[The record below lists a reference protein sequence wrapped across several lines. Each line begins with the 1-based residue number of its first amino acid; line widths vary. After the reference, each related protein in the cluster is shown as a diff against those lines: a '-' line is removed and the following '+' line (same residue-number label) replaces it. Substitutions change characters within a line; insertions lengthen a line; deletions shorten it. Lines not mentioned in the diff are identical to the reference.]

1 MFQPSQF
8 RPQWW
13 IRNAHLQTMLPT
25 INRRKLVIPTFG
37 ERLELA
43 DGDFLDLAWT
53 EIPTTDNHK
62 PIVIVFHGLEG
73 SVESPYV
80 KGIMRAVKEKGWI
93 GVVMHFRGCSHEPNR
108 LARAYHS
115 GETADADYVIE
126 LVANRYPSAPLFAV
140 GYSLG
145 GSVLTHY
152 LAQKGKYSPLT
163 ATSVVSAPLLLAES
177 AERIKKGFSKAYQ
190 RRLIKR
196 LQRSVISKFDRLD
209 MSILDLSIAQI
220 KKLNT
225 FLEFDDRVTAPL
237 HGFKD
242 ALDYYEQC
250 SSIDHLTNIETPSL
264 YIHAIDDPFLTK
276 KVIPEAEK
284 MSTKIRFELSEFG
297 GHVGFVYGSL
307 LKPKYWLEERIPNW
321 FQEFLKGR
329 QI

>member
-8 RPQWW
+8 QPQWW

-25 INRRKLVIPTFG
+25 INRRNFVISTFD
-37 ERLELA
+37 ERLELP

-53 EIPTTDNHK
+53 ETPTAGNHK
-62 PIVIVFHGLEG
+62 AIVIIFHGLEG

-80 KGIMRAVKEKGWI
+80 KGIMEAVREKGWI
-93 GVVMHFRGCSHEPNR
+93 GVMMHFRGCSHEPNR

-115 GETADADYVIE
+115 GETADADYVID
-126 LVANRYPSAPLFAV
+126 LIAKRYPDAPLFAV

-152 LAQKGKYSPLT
+152 LAQKGKDSPLT
-163 ATSVVSAPLLLAES
+163 AASIVSAPLLLAES

-196 LQRSVISKFDRLD
+196 LQRSVINKFDHLD

-225 FLEFDDRVTAPL
+225 FLEFDDQVTAPL

-242 ALDYYEQC
+242 ALDYYEKC
-250 SSIDHLTNIETPSL
+250 SSMDHLTNIETPSL
-264 YIHAIDDPFLTK
+264 FIHSIDDPFLTK
-276 KVIPEAEK
+276 KVIPEANK
-284 MSTKIRFELSEFG
+284 MSEKICFELSDFG
-297 GHVGFVYGSL
+297 GHVGFVYGSI
-307 LKPKYWLEERIPNW
+307 LKPKYWLEERIPKW
-321 FQEFLKGR
+321 FQEFMNR
-329 QI
+329 M

>member
-8 RPQWW
+8 QPQWW

-25 INRRKLVIPTFG
+25 INRRNFVILTFD
-37 ERLELA
+37 ERLELP

-53 EIPTTDNHK
+53 ETPAVDNIK
-62 PIVIVFHGLEG
+62 PIVVIFHGLEG

-80 KGIMRAVKEKGWI
+80 KGIMEAVREKGWI
-93 GVVMHFRGCSHEPNR
+93 GVMMHFRGCSHEPNR

-115 GETADADYVIE
+115 GETSDADYVID
-126 LVANRYPSAPLFAV
+126 LIACRYPEAPLFAV

-152 LAQKGKYSPLT
+152 LAQKGKDSPLT

-225 FLEFDDRVTAPL
+225 FLEFDDQVTAPL

-250 SSIDHLTNIETPSL
+250 SSIYHLTNIETPSL
-264 YIHAIDDPFLTK
+264 FIHAIDDPFLTK
-276 KVIPEAEK
+276 KVIPEANK
-284 MSTKIRFELSEFG
+284 MSEKIRFELSEFG
-297 GHVGFVYGSL
+297 GHVGFVYGSI
-307 LKPKYWLEERIPNW
+307 LKPKYWLEERIPKW
-321 FQEFLKGR
+321 FQEF
-329 QI
+329 IN

>member
-8 RPQWW
+8 QPQWW

-25 INRRKLVIPTFG
+25 INRRNLVISTLD
-37 ERLELA
+37 ERLELS

-53 EIPTTDNHK
+53 EIPAVDNCK
-62 PIVIVFHGLEG
+62 PIVVVFHGLEG

-80 KGIMRAVKEKGWI
+80 KGIMQAVREKGWI
-93 GVVMHFRGCSHEPNR
+93 GVMMHFRGCSHEPNR

-115 GETADADYVIE
+115 GETADADYVID
-126 LVANRYPSAPLFAV
+126 LITKRYPGAPLFAV

-152 LAQKGKYSPLT
+152 LAQKGKDSPLT
-163 ATSVVSAPLLLAES
+163 AACVVSAPLLLAES

-225 FLEFDDRVTAPL
+225 FLEFDDQVTAPL

-276 KVIPEAEK
+276 KVIPKADM
-284 MSTKIRFELSEFG
+284 MSKKIRFELSKFG
-297 GHVGFVYGSL
+297 GHVGFVYGSI
-307 LKPKYWLEERIPNW
+307 LKPKYWLEERIPKW
-321 FQEFLKGR
+321 FQEFVN
-329 QI
+329 